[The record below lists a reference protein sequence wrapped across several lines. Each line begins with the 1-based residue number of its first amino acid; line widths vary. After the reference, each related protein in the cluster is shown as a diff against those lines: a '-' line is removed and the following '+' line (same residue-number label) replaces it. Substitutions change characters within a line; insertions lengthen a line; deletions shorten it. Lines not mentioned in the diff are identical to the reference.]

1 MIRLKDPQERTPRQH
16 ILDPQYLHQARMDRT
31 PSVHLLHNRG
41 SEFMPICDRHR

>member
-16 ILDPQYLHQARMDRT
+16 ILDPQYLHQGT
-31 PSVHLLHNRG
+31 PSIHLLHNRG